1 MEETFGKIC
10 TYRKSIKEGR
20 KEMITKKEV
29 EYVARL
35 ARLKLTEEEKEKYT
49 KQLGDILKYIN
60 KLSELNTEKV
70 EPTSHVLPL
79 SNVFREDKV
88 KPSLKQEEILANA
101 PEVEYEHFKVK
112 KVIE

>member
-1 MEETFGKIC
+1 
-10 TYRKSIKEGR
+10 
-20 KEMITKKEV
+20 MITKKEV

-49 KQLGDILKYIN
+49 KQLGDILTYIN

-70 EPTSHVLPL
+70 EPTSHVLHL
-79 SNVFREDKV
+79 SNVFREDEV

-101 PEVEYEHFKVK
+101 PEVEYDHFKVK
-112 KVIE
+112 KIIE

>member
-1 MEETFGKIC
+1 
-10 TYRKSIKEGR
+10 
-20 KEMITKKEV
+20 MITKNEV

-49 KQLGDILKYIN
+49 KQLGDILKYID
-60 KLSELNTEKV
+60 KLNELNTEKV
-70 EPTSHVLPL
+70 EPTSHVLGL

-88 KPSLKQEEILANA
+88 KPSLQQEEILANA
-101 PEVEYEHFKVK
+101 PEVEASHFKVK